1 MSDSELSEAVD
12 LPTDVKIT
20 QCLQQVVRDG
30 LKADEDITINLAR
43 SRAEKVLRLD
53 ADFFKNNPTWKA
65 KSKEIIQAT
74 VEDPKS
80 PVRPKKSAPKAKAK
94 PAAKAGTKRK
104 SDEAQPKKKRQKKA
118 VTPPESDEEDDDDDN
133 EEDDENEMTLESES
147 EDRAKSSAPAS
158 KAKVSRK
165 TSVGDSEDE
174 EPEVDDSAL
183 SEPPKEVD
191 EAPDIN
197 GKPTVDD
204 DSDMSDVI
212 DEPLP
217 KKKRQKKSTSP
228 SATKDKA
235 KKAAKPAKAGKELTP
250 DDEEIKRLQGWLVK
264 CGIRKVW
271 GKELAKC
278 DTSKAKIKHLKGLL
292 EDAGMTG
299 RYSAEKAKQIKESRE
314 LAAEIEAANEFNDQW
329 GQRKGGSQEES
340 EESAVEEE
348 VKPRPRKP
356 RGLIDFGDSG
366 DEDSS

>member
-12 LPTDVKIT
+12 LPTDAKIT
-20 QCLQQVVRDG
+20 ECLQQVVRDG

-43 SRAEKVLRLD
+43 SRAEKALALD
-53 ADFFKNNPTWKA
+53 AEFFKNNTTWKS

-74 VEDPKS
+74 VEDRQS
-80 PVRPKKSAPKAKAK
+80 PVKPKKSVPKAKAK
-94 PAAKAGTKRK
+94 PAPKAGTKRK
-104 SDEAQPKKKRQKKA
+104 SDEAQPKTKRQKKA
-118 VTPPESDEEDDDDDN
+118 VAPPESDEDDDEVAADS
-133 EEDDENEMTLESES
+133 EIEDG
-147 EDRAKSSAPAS
+147 AKSPAPAS
-158 KAKVSRK
+158 NAKVSKK

-174 EPEVDDSAL
+174 EPKADDSAL
-183 SEPPKEVD
+183 SEPPKEAD
-191 EAPDIN
+191 EAPKTN
-197 GKPTVDD
+197 GKPAMDD

-228 SATKDKA
+228 SANKDKT
-235 KKAAKPAKAGKELTP
+235 KKAAKPAKAGKELTV

-278 DTSKAKIKHLKGLL
+278 DTSKAKIKHLRSLL

-329 GQRKGGSQEES
+329 GQKKGEIQEES

-348 VKPRPRKP
+348 IKARPRKP

-366 DEDSS
+366 DEDSP